1 MTDQKHEPRTDKGTQ
16 TRRRLLEAAEQ
27 VFADRGYHDASIV
40 RIAEAAGVAGG
51 TFYIYFKSKQEIFDE
66 LVIDLNHRVRQA
78 MAEASS
84 RGTTRSEAE
93 RLGFEAFFRF
103 TGEHPA
109 LYRIIRQAEFVS
121 PHTLRLHYER
131 IVEGYVDGLT
141 RARTAG
147 EVADLD
153 PDVVAWALMGA
164 GELIGMRYVLWDD
177 QRRIPDHVLE
187 ETMRFVRRGL
197 GAAEH
202 DQEHDQEEEPTP

>member
-1 MTDQKHEPRTDKGTQ
+1 MTEPKRAPRTDRGNQ
-16 TRRRLLEAAEQ
+16 TRRRLLEAAEK
-27 VFADRGYHDASIV
+27 VFAERGYHDASIV
-40 RIAEAAGVAGG
+40 KLTEEAGVAQG
-51 TFYIYFKSKQEIFDE
+51 TFYIYFSGKQEIFDE
-66 LVIDLNHRVRQA
+66 LVVDLNHRVRQA

-84 RGTTRSEAE
+84 RGTSRSDAE
-93 RLGFEAFFRF
+93 RRGFEAFFRF

-131 IVEGYVDGLT
+131 IVEGYVSGLT
-141 RARTAG
+141 RAREAG

-164 GELIGMRYVLWDD
+164 GELIGMRYVLWDEER
-177 QRRIPDHVLE
+177 QIPPHVFE

-197 GAAEH
+197 GAPEP
-202 DQEHDQEEEPTP
+202 DEEGR

>member
-1 MTDQKHEPRTDKGTQ
+1 MTATGNEPRTGKGSR

-40 RIAEAAGVAGG
+40 KITEAAGVAQG
-51 TFYIYFKSKQEIFDE
+51 TFYIYFKSKQQVFDE

-84 RGTTRSEAE
+84 QGATRSDAE
-93 RLGFEAFFRF
+93 RRGFEAFFRF

-121 PHTLRLHYER
+121 PHTLRMHYER
-131 IVEGYVDGLT
+131 IVEGYVEGLT
-141 RARTAG
+141 RAEAAG
-147 EVADLD
+147 EIAELD
-153 PDVVAWALMGA
+153 PDVVAWALMGV
-164 GELIGMRYVLWDD
+164 GELIGMRYVLWDE
-177 QRRIPDHVLE
+177 QRAIPPHAFE

-197 GAAEH
+197 GAAE
-202 DQEHDQEEEPTP
+202 PTTKENTP